1 MKDEISKKQHFFTR
15 KLLEWHEKFNNRA
28 MPWKYE
34 KDPYKIWISEIIL
47 QQTRVEQGLEYYNR
61 FIKKFPNVL
70 KLAVAKEE
78 EVFKLWEGLGYY
90 SRCRNL
96 ISTAQ
101 FIATKRKGIFPDTHE
116 DILSLKG
123 IGPYTAA
130 AIASFAF
137 QLPYAVVDGNVMRVL
152 SRFFAID
159 TPIDSVAGKKI
170 FNELAQSLLKKENPG
185 IYNQAIMDLGATIC
199 KPRSPLCNQCLLSA
213 QCAAFKSK
221 TWEDFPVKGKKLKI
235 KERWFYYLIA
245 ELNDKFYTRSRTGKD
260 IWQQLQEF
268 ILIES
273 ETPISDNQLFKSKTF
288 KDIITDKFQHIS
300 TSASAMQKLTHQH
313 IHGTFIHLKLE
324 KPIPDVSYSLKRKAE
339 LKKLAFPK
347 LIAAHISEK
356 KLF

>member
-1 MKDEISKKQHFFTR
+1 MKDDFSKKQQFFTR
-15 KLLEWHEKFNNRA
+15 KLLEWHEKFNTRA

-61 FIKKFPNVL
+61 FIKRFPNVM
-70 KLAVAKEE
+70 KLAAANEE
-78 EVFKLWEGLGYY
+78 DVFKLWEGLGYY

-96 ISTAQ
+96 IATAQ
-101 FIATKRKGIFPDTHE
+101 FIAIERKGIFPDTHE
-116 DILSLKG
+116 DILTLKG

-137 QLPYAVVDGNVMRVL
+137 QLPFAVVDGNVMRVL
-152 SRFFAID
+152 ARFFAID
-159 TPIDSVAGKKI
+159 TPIDSAAGKKI

-185 IYNQAIMDLGATIC
+185 IYNQAIMDLGATVC

-213 QCAAFKSK
+213 QCAAFNSN
-221 TWEDFPVKGKKLKI
+221 TMEDFPIKEKKLKI
-235 KERWFYYLIA
+235 KERWFNYLIA
-245 ELNDKFYTRSRTGKD
+245 EMNDKFYTRPRTKKD

-268 ILIES
+268 ILIETES
-273 ETPISDNQLFKSKTF
+273 QVSDKQLFKSSAF
-288 KDIITDKFQHIS
+288 KEIINDNFQHIS
-300 TSASAMQKLTHQH
+300 SSISIMQKLTHQH
-313 IHGTFIHLKLE
+313 IHGTFIHIKLE
-324 KPIPDVSYSLKRKAE
+324 KPILDQSYSLKSKAG

>member
-1 MKDEISKKQHFFTR
+1 MKDEISKKQQFFTR
-15 KLLEWHEKFNNRA
+15 KLLEWHEKFNKRA

-61 FIKKFPNVL
+61 FIKRFPNVM
-70 KLAVAKEE
+70 KLAAAKEAD
-78 EVFKLWEGLGYY
+78 VFKLWEGLGYY

-96 ISTAQ
+96 MATAQ
-101 FIATKRKGIFPDTHE
+101 IITEERKGIFPDTHE
-116 DILSLKG
+116 DILKLKG

-137 QLPYAVVDGNVMRVL
+137 QLPFAVVDGNVMRVL

-159 TPIDSVAGKKI
+159 TPIDSTEGKKI
-170 FNELAQSLLKKENPG
+170 FNELAQLLLKKENPG

-213 QCAAFKSK
+213 QCAAFNSN
-221 TWEDFPVKGKKLKI
+221 TREDFPVKGKKLKI

-245 ELNDKFYTRSRTGKD
+245 EMNDKFYTRTRTEKD

-273 ETPISDNQLFKSKTF
+273 ECPISDKQLFKSKAF
-288 KDIITDKFQHIS
+288 KTIITEKFQHIN
-300 TSASAMQKLTHQH
+300 TSATIMQKLTHQH
-313 IHGTFIHLKLE
+313 IHGTFIHIKLE
-324 KPIPDVSYSLKRKAE
+324 KPISDVSYSLKSKAG

>member
-1 MKDEISKKQHFFTR
+1 MKDDFFKKQHFFTQ
-15 KLLEWHEKFNNRA
+15 KLLEWHEKFNTRA

-70 KLAVAKEE
+70 KLAAAKEE
-78 EVFKLWEGLGYY
+78 DVFKLWEGLGYY

-96 ISTAQ
+96 ISTAR
-101 FIATKRKGIFPDTHE
+101 FIASERKGIFPDSHQ
-116 DILSLKG
+116 DILTLKG

-159 TPIDSVAGKKI
+159 TPIDSSTGKKK
-170 FNELAQSLLKKENPG
+170 FHELAQSLLKKEKPG
-185 IYNQAIMDLGATIC
+185 IYNQAIMDLGATVC

-213 QCAAFKSK
+213 QCDAFNSNQV
-221 TWEDFPVKGKKLKI
+221 EDFPVKGKKLKI

-245 ELNDKFYTRSRTGKD
+245 ELNDKFYTRTRKEKD

-273 ETPISDNQLFKSKTF
+273 EKPISDKQLFKTASF
-288 KDIITDKFQHIS
+288 KVIIPDKFQHTS
-300 TSASAMQKLTHQH
+300 TSETVMQKLTHQH

-324 KPIPDVSYSLKRKAE
+324 KPISDVSYSLKSKAG

-347 LIAAHISEK
+347 LIAAYISEK

>member
-1 MKDEISKKQHFFTR
+1 MGDDFSKKQLFFTR
-15 KLLEWHEKFNNRA
+15 KLLEWHEKFNKRV

-47 QQTRVEQGLEYYNR
+47 QQTRVEQGLDYYNR
-61 FIKKFPNVL
+61 FIKRFPNVQ
-70 KLAVAKEE
+70 KLAAAKEE

-96 ISTAQ
+96 IATAQ
-101 FIATKRKGIFPDTHE
+101 IITKERKGIFPDTYE
-116 DILSLKG
+116 EILKLKG

-159 TPIDSVAGKKI
+159 TPIDSGSGKKT
-170 FNELAQSLLKKENPG
+170 FNELAQSLLEKKKPG
-185 IYNQAIMDLGATIC
+185 IYNQAIMDLGATVC
-199 KPRSPLCNQCLLSA
+199 KPRSPLCGQCLLSA
-213 QCAAFKSK
+213 ECDAFKSN
-221 TWEDFPVKGKKLKI
+221 TMEDFPVKGKKLKI

-245 ELNDKFYTRSRTGKD
+245 EMNDKFYTRSRTEKD

-273 ETPISDNQLFKSKTF
+273 ETQISDKKLLKSTAFKT
-288 KDIITDKFQHIS
+288 IITEKFKHIS
-300 TSASAMQKLTHQH
+300 TSATIMQKLTHQH

-324 KPIPDVSYSLKRKAE
+324 KPISDDSYSLKSKAG

>member
-1 MKDEISKKQHFFTR
+1 MKEDFLKKQQFFTR
-15 KLLEWHEKFNNRA
+15 KLLEWHEKFNTRA

-61 FIKKFPNVL
+61 FIKRFPNVV
-70 KLAVAKEE
+70 KLAAAKEE
-78 EVFKLWEGLGYY
+78 DVFKLWEGLGYY

-96 ISTAQ
+96 IATAQ
-101 FIATKRKGIFPDTHE
+101 FIATKRKGVFPDTHE
-116 DILSLKG
+116 EILTLKG

-152 SRFFAID
+152 ARFFAID
-159 TPIDSVAGKKI
+159 TPIDSGAGKKI
-170 FNELAQSLLKKENPG
+170 FTELAQSLLKKEKPG
-185 IYNQAIMDLGATIC
+185 IYNQAIMDLGATVC
-199 KPRSPLCNQCLLSA
+199 KPRSPLCSQCLLSA
-213 QCAAFKSK
+213 QCEAFN
-221 TWEDFPVKGKKLKI
+221 TNTMEDFPIKEKKLKI

-245 ELNDKFYTRSRTGKD
+245 EMNDKFYTRPRTGKD

-268 ILIES
+268 ILIETES
-273 ETPISDNQLFKSKTF
+273 QVSDKQLFKASAF
-288 KDIITDKFQHIS
+288 KEIITDTFQHIS
-300 TSASAMQKLTHQH
+300 SSVTVMQKLTHQH
-313 IHGTFIHLKLE
+313 IYGTFIQIKLE
-324 KPIPDVSYSLKRKAE
+324 KPILDKSYSLKSKAG